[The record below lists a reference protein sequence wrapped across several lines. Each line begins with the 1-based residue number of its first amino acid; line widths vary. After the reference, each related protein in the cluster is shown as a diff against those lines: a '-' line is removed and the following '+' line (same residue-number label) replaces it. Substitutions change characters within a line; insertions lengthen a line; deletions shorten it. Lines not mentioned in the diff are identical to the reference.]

1 MALRGIRGAI
11 TISADAR
18 DEVLVE
24 TRHLLLA
31 IQEANPQL
39 KPSDIGSAFFSV
51 TADIT
56 SAFPAEAAREM
67 GWGQVPLLC
76 FQEIPVAGS
85 LPLCIRVLIHWNTDL
100 VQSAIHHVYLG
111 KARILRPDLELERG

>member
-11 TISADAR
+11 TVSNDGR
-18 DEVLVE
+18 EEVLSE

-39 KPSDIGSAFFSV
+39 TPFDIGSAFFSV
-51 TADIT
+51 TADIV
-56 SAFPAEAAREM
+56 SAFPAEAAREI
-67 GWGQVPLLC
+67 GWSQVPLLC
-76 FQEIPVAGS
+76 FQEIPVSGS

-100 VQSAIHHVYLG
+100 PQGDIHHVYLG
-111 KARILRPDLELERG
+111 KAKVLRPDLEMERG